1 MFVEIQGCTRFWK
14 FVSLFVCFVC
24 LHYGRFLVVPQ
35 PVYMN
40 MADAMANVR
49 NAQSEADEGMDLKT
63 PTAEDQ
69 TGLGSDS
76 GYAGSGG
83 SGGSQ
88 HMEDVAAG
96 NGKHQ
101 INRSASFCLF
111 TRLFEVC
118 ACF

>member
-1 MFVEIQGCTRFWK
+1 MFVC
-14 FVSLFVCFVC
+14 LFVC
-24 LHYGRFLVVPQ
+24 LHSGRFLVVPQ

-40 MADAMANVR
+40 MADAMANAR
-49 NAQSEADEGMDLKT
+49 NAHADAEEGMDLKT

-88 HMEDVAAG
+88 HIEDEAG
-96 NGKHQ
+96 NGK
-101 INRSASFCLF
+101 LL
-111 TRLFEVC
+111 TD
-118 ACF
+118 

>member
-1 MFVEIQGCTRFWK
+1 
-14 FVSLFVCFVC
+14 
-24 LHYGRFLVVPQ
+24 
-35 PVYMN
+35 MN

-101 INRSASFCLF
+101 INWSARFCLF
-111 TRLFEVC
+111 YPLVSRLCMLLVILKSFCVKLSSYIK
-118 ACF
+118 